1 MATKRFVYLTY
12 LDAIELHFDVMRFY
26 GETRIGVFDRN
37 LIESA
42 LARPKH
48 AASYENAD
56 IIRQAAT
63 LCFGFIK
70 NHPWSGGNKRTAT
83 HITKVFLKI
92 NGYDLKHEISE
103 LIEMVLAVESDIW
116 KVDEIENWLRDKV
129 KKTDNT

>member
-12 LDAIELHFDVMRFY
+12 LDAIELHFDVIRFY
-26 GETRIGVFDRN
+26 GEARIGIFDRN

-48 AASYENAD
+48 AASHENAD

-63 LCFGFIK
+63 LCFGFIE

-92 NGYDLKHEISE
+92 NGYDLKHELPEI
-103 LIEMVLAVESDIW
+103 IEMVLAIESDEW
-116 KVDEIENWLRDKV
+116 KIDEIENWLRERT
-129 KKTDNT
+129 KKTDNI